1 MGEAL
6 GAVAGD
12 DEDVGVEGGKLGF
25 GDGGL
30 AGHAIESLGLVFVV
44 DEVDLGVEVEEV

>member
-1 MGEAL
+1 MGL
-6 GAVAGD
+6 
-12 DEDVGVEGGKLGF
+12 

-30 AGHAIESLGLVFVV
+30 AGHAVEGLGLVFVV

>member
-1 MGEAL
+1 MREAL

-12 DEDVGVEGGKLGF
+12 DEDVGVEGGQLGL

-30 AGHAIESLGLVFVV
+30 AGHAVECFGLVLVMDQV
-44 DEVDLGVEVEEV
+44 YLGVEVEEV